1 MCRFKSCCIDQLS
14 REEGTEEGKLYAHMQ
29 KGYYNSVYV
38 YNIKWPVLVY
48 MRVDYVFDSRFS
60 D

>member
-29 KGYYNSVYV
+29 KGYYNSVDV
-38 YNIKWPVLVY
+38 YSIRWPVLG
-48 MRVDYVFDSRFS
+48 YVFDSRFS
-60 D
+60 E